1 MKIEQGFLNLQ
12 GISKE
17 FPGVRALDSV
27 SLSVKRGEIRA
38 LVGEN
43 GAGKSTLIKIL
54 SGAYRADS
62 GEIIFDGHVS
72 QYEDPFH
79 ALELGIGTIYQEF
92 NLIPHLSVAENIMLG
107 QIPKKGMR
115 IDFKKMH
122 QSAAEVIAK
131 LGLSL
136 DTHEKVLNLTVAQQQ
151 VVEIAKV
158 IARNLRVLIMD
169 EPTAALNEVETANL
183 FKVIRLL
190 KKQGVTTLYI
200 SHRLKEVFEIADSVT
215 VLKDGKVVDTK
226 AIKEINRE
234 ELVRMMIG
242 RQIDDYYP
250 EKGGCAQDVVLA
262 VDDLWYQ
269 NQVCGVSFNLRK
281 GEILGLAGLE
291 GQGQNEL
298 IRTIVGLFKADKGK
312 IYRGGDEVE
321 INSPA
326 DAKSAGIGYI
336 PDDRKQDGLVL
347 VRSVN
352 ENITLPSI
360 KNRKRAGLFIDFN
373 AEKNF
378 VNDLITKLSIKVT
391 NAFQLVNDLSG
402 GNQQKVVVSKWLGIS
417 PEVLIVAEPTR
428 GIDVGSKKEI
438 HHLMRDLARKGVGI
452 LMSSCELPE
461 LLGMS
466 DRILVMAGG
475 RIVAEIPGNEATEE
489 NIMAAAT
496 KDVIKG
502 DLKVDYE

>member
-1 MKIEQGFLNLQ
+1 MEKEFLILQ

-27 SLSVKRGEIRA
+27 SIKVKKGEIRA

-62 GEIIFDGHVS
+62 GNIIFDGCET
-72 QYEDPFH
+72 QYDDPIR
-79 ALELGIGTIYQEF
+79 ALELGIGAIYQEF
-92 NLIPHLSVAENIMLG
+92 NLIPQLTVAENIMLG
-107 QIPKKGMR
+107 QVPKKGIR
-115 IDFKKMH
+115 IDYEKMH
-122 QSAAEVIAK
+122 HNAEEVIAR

-136 DTHEKVLNLTVAQQQ
+136 DIHKKVQDLTVAQQQ
-151 VVEIAKV
+151 IVEIAKV
-158 IARNLRVLIMD
+158 IAKNLRVLIMD

-183 FKVIRLL
+183 FKVIHLL
-190 KKQGVTTLYI
+190 KEQNVTILYI
-200 SHRLKEVFEIADSVT
+200 SHRLKEIFEIADSVT

-226 AIKEINRE
+226 AINEITRD

-242 RQIDDYYP
+242 RQIQDYYP
-250 EKGGCAQDVVLA
+250 EKAYCSDDSVLT

-269 NQVCGVSFNLRK
+269 DRICGVSFNLKK
-281 GEILGLAGLE
+281 GEILGIAGLE

-298 IRTIVGLFKADKGK
+298 IRILFGLYKPEKGK
-312 IYRGGDEVE
+312 IFRNGIEVK
-321 INSPA
+321 INNPT

-347 VRSVN
+347 VRSVL

-360 KNRKRAGLFIDFN
+360 RNRKKGKAFIDFDI
-373 AEKNF
+373 EKKF
-378 VNDLITKLSIKVT
+378 VDDQISKLSIKVS
-391 NAFQLVNDLSG
+391 NSMQLVNNLSG

-417 PEVLIVAEPTR
+417 PEILIVAEPTR

-438 HHLMRDLARKGVGI
+438 YHLMRNLAQTGVSI

-461 LLGMS
+461 ILGMS
-466 DRILVMAGG
+466 DRILVLAGG
-475 RIVAEIPGNEATEE
+475 KITAEISGNEATEE
-489 NIMAAAT
+489 KIMIAAT
-496 KDVIKG
+496 KDVEKR
-502 DLKVDYE
+502 